1 MDWMEHS
8 RSASLRLARGMGL
21 KPGEPGRA
29 RWASAKC
36 EVGGPGRRRPVGLA
50 VAMAVGM
57 VAVAAVAA
65 GCGGSAQQIPL
76 TSKDNNATIKASKG
90 DTIVLK
96 LDENPSTGYHWVM
109 QFSGGLKV
117 TSDAYKQRSGAQN
130 LVGAGGT
137 HTWTIDVTESG
148 TQAIIG
154 TYTPPGL
161 LTSPTAQQRFS
172 VTIQVS

>member
-1 MDWMEHS
+1 
-8 RSASLRLARGMGL
+8 
-21 KPGEPGRA
+21 
-29 RWASAKC
+29 
-36 EVGGPGRRRPVGLA
+36 
-50 VAMAVGM
+50 MAVGM